1 MSISLSRA
9 LVRGVALSAF
19 VAASP
24 IQAAANEGG
33 TAPEH
38 PTFTR
43 DVLPILQESCQTC
56 HRPDMFTP
64 MSLLTYEEVRP
75 WARSIRQR
83 VEARVMPPWFADR
96 TVGRYRD
103 DPSLSEAQIA
113 TIGRWVDQGAPRGNP
128 ADAPPPV
135 EWPAV
140 DTWYHGEEPDLVV
153 TSPPVV
159 VPPNSTETYPEPEMS
174 TGLTEDRYIKWIQV
188 MPGESRV
195 VHHVLVYAVRGG
207 EDGAADD
214 GAPSGVRELLANRAR
229 GDFVGDHF
237 EDGYARLLRKDDRIR
252 LQLHYLP
259 DDERSFTDRTSVG
272 IKFYPAGYEPEYV
285 VRTRAVSNAADL
297 IIPPGAPNVRS
308 DAYFTLP
315 EATRII
321 SFQPH
326 MHYRGRAMTL
336 EAIRPGS
343 ATPELL
349 SDVDRFAWDW
359 QPTYVYE
366 TPLTLPAGTVMH
378 VTAYHDNSAAN
389 RVNPDPDAAV
399 GWGQRTIDEM
409 NIGWLDY
416 FHISEE
422 EYAELQAEE

>member
-1 MSISLSRA
+1 MSLSKAWVRA
-9 LVRGVALSAF
+9 IVLLACVAVSP
-19 VAASP
+19 AA
-24 IQAAANEGG
+24 AAANDGG
-33 TAPEH
+33 TVPEH

-43 DVLPILQESCQTC
+43 DVLPIVQRSCQMC

-75 WARSIRQR
+75 WARSIKQR
-83 VEARVMPPWFADR
+83 VESRVMPPWFADR

-103 DPSLSEAQIA
+103 DPSLSDAQIA
-113 TIGRWVDQGAPRGNP
+113 TIARWVDQGAPRGNP

-159 VPPNSTETYPEPEMS
+159 VLPNSIETYPEPEMS
-174 TGLTEDRYIKWIQV
+174 TGLTGDRYIKWIQV

-195 VHHVLVYAVRGG
+195 VHHVLVYAVRDAGEASDGG
-207 EDGAADD
+207 
-214 GAPSGVRELLANRAR
+214 PQGVRELLANRAR
-229 GDFVGDHF
+229 GDFVGDRF

-272 IKFYPAGYEPEYV
+272 IKFYPPGYEPDYV
-285 VRTRAVSNAADL
+285 ITTKAVSNRHDL
-297 IIPPGAPNVRS
+297 IIPPGAPNARS
-308 DAYFTLP
+308 DAYFTLAEP
-315 EATRII
+315 TRII

-326 MHYRGRAMTL
+326 MHYRGKAMTL
-336 EAIRPGS
+336 EAIRPDGGR
-343 ATPELL
+343 PELL
-349 SDVDRFAWDW
+349 TDVDRFAWDW

-389 RVNPDPDAAV
+389 RVNPDPTAAV
-399 GWGQRTIDEM
+399 GWGQRTVDEM

-422 EYAELQAEE
+422 EYAALQAEE

>member
-1 MSISLSRA
+1 MPLSRVPVGAIVLLA
-9 LVRGVALSAF
+9 LVGVHP
-19 VAASP
+19 AS
-24 IQAAANEGG
+24 AAANDGG
-33 TAPEH
+33 TVPEH

-43 DVLPILQESCQTC
+43 DVLPILQRSCQVC

-75 WARSIRQR
+75 WARSIKQR

-103 DPSLSEAQIA
+103 DPSLSDAEIA
-113 TIGRWVDQGAPRGNP
+113 TIGLWVDQGARRGNP

-135 EWPAV
+135 AWPAV
-140 DTWYHGEEPDLVV
+140 DTWYHGEEPDLIV

-159 VPPNSTETYPEPEMS
+159 VPPNSIETYPEPEME
-174 TGLTEDRYIKWIQV
+174 TDLAEDRYIKWIQV

-195 VHHVLVYAVRGG
+195 VHHVLVYAVR
-207 EDGAADD
+207 DADD
-214 GAPSGVRELLANRAR
+214 EAVDGGPRGVRELLANRAR

-237 EDGYARLLRKDDRIR
+237 EDGYARRLGKDDRIR

-259 DDERSFTDRTSVG
+259 DDERSFTDRTRVG
-272 IKFYPAGYEPEYV
+272 IKFYPRGYEPDYV
-285 VRTRAVSNAADL
+285 VTTRAVSNRHDL
-297 IIPPGAPNVRS
+297 IIPPGAANARS

-315 EATRII
+315 EPTRII

-326 MHYRGRAMTL
+326 MHYRGKAMTL
-336 EAIRPGS
+336 EAIRPDGS
-343 ATPELL
+343 RPELL
-349 SDVDRFAWDW
+349 TDVDRFAWDW

-389 RVNPDPDAAV
+389 RVNPDPTAAV

-422 EYAELQAEE
+422 EYAALQAEE

>member
-1 MSISLSRA
+1 MSISFSRA
-9 LVRGVALSAF
+9 LVRAVVLSAF
-19 VAASP
+19 AAASP
-24 IQAAANEGG
+24 IHAAGSEGG
-33 TAPEH
+33 AVPEH

-43 DVLPILQESCQTC
+43 DVLPILQRSCQVC

-64 MSLLTYEEVRP
+64 MSLLTYEDVRP
-75 WARSIRQR
+75 WARAIRQR
-83 VEARVMPPWFADR
+83 VEERVMPPWFADR

-113 TIGRWVDQGAPRGNP
+113 TIARWVDQGAPRGNP

-140 DTWYHGEEPDLVV
+140 DTWYHGEEPDLLV

-195 VHHVLVYAVRGG
+195 VHHVLVYAVRDEGASDTSGG
-207 EDGAADD
+207 
-214 GAPSGVRELLANRAR
+214 PRGVRELLANRAR
-229 GDFVGDHF
+229 GDFVGDYF
-237 EDGYARLLRKDDRIR
+237 EDGYARRLGKDDRIR

-259 DDERSFTDRTSVG
+259 DDERSFTDQTSVG
-272 IKFYPAGYEPEYV
+272 IKFYPPGYEPEYV
-285 VRTRAVSNAADL
+285 VRTRAVSNRADL
-297 IIPPGAPNVRS
+297 VIPPGAPNVRS

-315 EATRII
+315 APTRII

-326 MHYRGRAMTL
+326 MHYRGKAMTL
-336 EAIRPGS
+336 EAIRPG
-343 ATPELL
+343 AGRPELL

-422 EYAELQAEE
+422 EYAGLQAEE

>member
-1 MSISLSRA
+1 MSLSKVSLGAIVLLA
-9 LVRGVALSAF
+9 LVGVNP
-19 VAASP
+19 VAAT
-24 IQAAANEGG
+24 ATDGG
-33 TAPEH
+33 TVPEH

-43 DVLPILQESCQTC
+43 DVLPILQRSCQVC

-75 WARSIRQR
+75 WARSIKQR

-103 DPSLSEAQIA
+103 DPSLSDIEIA
-113 TIGRWVDQGAPRGNP
+113 TVARWVDRGAPRGNP

-140 DTWYHGEEPDLVV
+140 DTWYRGEEPDLVV

-159 VPPNSTETYPEPEMS
+159 VPPNSIETYPEPEME

-195 VHHVLVYAVRGG
+195 VHHVLVYAVRDEEDAAAGG
-207 EDGAADD
+207 G
-214 GAPSGVRELLANRAR
+214 PRGVRELLANRAR
-229 GDFVGDHF
+229 GDFVGDWF
-237 EDGYARLLRKDDRIR
+237 EDGYARLLRKEDRIR

-272 IKFYPAGYEPEYV
+272 IKFYPPGYEPDYV
-285 VRTRAVSNAADL
+285 VTTRAVSNRDDL
-297 IIPPGAPNVRS
+297 IIPPGEANARS

-315 EATRII
+315 EPTRII

-326 MHYRGRAMTL
+326 MHYRGKAMTL
-336 EAIRPGS
+336 EAIRPDAGR
-343 ATPELL
+343 PELL
-349 SDVDRFAWDW
+349 TDVDRFAWDW

-389 RVNPDPDAAV
+389 RVNPDPTAAV

-422 EYAELQAEE
+422 EYAALQAEE

>member
-1 MSISLSRA
+1 MSISLTRTHVRA
-9 LVRGVALSAF
+9 AVLSAF

-33 TAPEH
+33 AVPEH

-43 DVLPILQESCQTC
+43 DVLPILQRSCQVC

-64 MSLLTYEEVRP
+64 MSLLTYEDVRP
-75 WARSIRQR
+75 WARAVRQR
-83 VEARVMPPWFADR
+83 VEERVMPPWFADR

-103 DPSLSEAQIA
+103 DPSLGEAQIA
-113 TIGRWVDQGAPRGNP
+113 TIARWVEQGAPRGNP

-159 VPPNSTETYPEPEMS
+159 VPPNSIETYPEPEMS
-174 TGLTEDRYIKWIQV
+174 TGLAEDRYIKWIQV

-195 VHHVLVYAVRGG
+195 VHHVLVYAVRDEGG
-207 EDGAADD
+207 DADG
-214 GAPSGVRELLANRAR
+214 GGGPRGVRELLANRAR

-259 DDERSFTDRTSVG
+259 DDERSFTDQTSVG

-285 VRTRAVSNAADL
+285 VRTRAVSNRADL
-297 IIPPGAPNVRS
+297 VIPPGAPNVRS

-326 MHYRGRAMTL
+326 MHYRGKAMTL
-336 EAIRPGS
+336 EAIRPG
-343 ATPELL
+343 AGRPELL

>member
-1 MSISLSRA
+1 MLSKAWVPA
-9 LVRGVALSAF
+9 LVLLALVGLSP
-19 VAASP
+19 AA
-24 IQAAANEGG
+24 AAANDGG
-33 TAPEH
+33 TVPEH

-43 DVLPILQESCQTC
+43 DVLPILQRSCQVC

-75 WARSIRQR
+75 WARSIKQR

-103 DPSLSEAQIA
+103 DPSLSDAQIA

-128 ADAPPPV
+128 AAAPPAV
-135 EWPAV
+135 AWPAI

-159 VPPNSTETYPEPEMS
+159 VPPNSTETYPEPEMQ

-195 VHHVLVYAVRGG
+195 VHHVLVYAVRDEGD
-207 EDGAADD
+207 EAAD
-214 GAPSGVRELLANRAR
+214 GGPRGVRQLLANRAR
-229 GDFVGDHF
+229 GDFVGDWF
-237 EDGYARLLRKDDRIR
+237 ENGYARLLRKDDRIR

-259 DDERSFTDRTSVG
+259 DDERSFTDQTSVG
-272 IKFYPAGYEPEYV
+272 IKFYPAGYEPDYV
-285 VRTRAVSNAADL
+285 VTTKAVSNRDDL
-297 IIPPGAPNVRS
+297 IIPPGEANVRS

-315 EATRII
+315 EPTRII

-326 MHYRGRAMTL
+326 MHYRGKAMTL
-336 EAIRPGS
+336 EAIRPDGGR
-343 ATPELL
+343 PELL
-349 SDVDRFAWDW
+349 TDVDRFAWDW

-366 TPLTLPAGTVMH
+366 APLTLPAGTVMH

-389 RVNPDPDAAV
+389 RVNPDPTAAV

-422 EYAELQAEE
+422 EYAALQAEE

>member
-1 MSISLSRA
+1 MLSKAWVPA
-9 LVRGVALSAF
+9 LVLLALAGLSP
-19 VAASP
+19 AA
-24 IQAAANEGG
+24 AAANDGG
-33 TAPEH
+33 TVPEH

-43 DVLPILQESCQTC
+43 DVLPILQRSCQVC

-75 WARSIRQR
+75 WARSIKQR

-103 DPSLSEAQIA
+103 DPSLSDAQIA

-128 ADAPPPV
+128 AAAPPAV
-135 EWPAV
+135 AWPAI

-159 VPPNSTETYPEPEMS
+159 VPPNSTETYPEPEMQ

-195 VHHVLVYAVRGG
+195 VHHVLVYAVRDEGD
-207 EDGAADD
+207 EAAD
-214 GAPSGVRELLANRAR
+214 GGPRGVRQLLANRAR
-229 GDFVGDHF
+229 GDFVGDWF
-237 EDGYARLLRKDDRIR
+237 ENGYARLLRKDDRIR

-259 DDERSFTDRTSVG
+259 DDERSFTDQTSVG
-272 IKFYPAGYEPEYV
+272 IKFYPPGYQPDYV
-285 VRTRAVSNAADL
+285 VTTKAVSNRDDL
-297 IIPPGAPNVRS
+297 IIPPGEANVRS

-315 EATRII
+315 EPTRII

-326 MHYRGRAMTL
+326 MHYRGKAMTL
-336 EAIRPGS
+336 EAIRPDGGR
-343 ATPELL
+343 PELL
-349 SDVDRFAWDW
+349 TDVDRFAWDW

-389 RVNPDPDAAV
+389 RVNPDPTAAV

-422 EYAELQAEE
+422 EYAALQAEE

>member
-1 MSISLSRA
+1 MPLSRVPVGAIVLLA
-9 LVRGVALSAF
+9 LVGVHP
-19 VAASP
+19 AS
-24 IQAAANEGG
+24 AAANDGG
-33 TAPEH
+33 TVPEH

-43 DVLPILQESCQTC
+43 DVLPILQRSCQVC

-64 MSLLTYEEVRP
+64 MSLLTYEEIRP
-75 WARSIRQR
+75 WARSIKQR

-103 DPSLSEAQIA
+103 DPSLSDAEIA
-113 TIGRWVDQGAPRGNP
+113 TIGRWVDQGARRGNP

-135 EWPAV
+135 AWPAV
-140 DTWYHGEEPDLVV
+140 DTWYHGEEPDLIV

-159 VPPNSTETYPEPEMS
+159 VPPNSIETYPEPEME
-174 TGLTEDRYIKWIQV
+174 TGLAEDRYIKWIQV

-195 VHHVLVYAVRGG
+195 VHHVLVYAVR
-207 EDGAADD
+207 DADD
-214 GAPSGVRELLANRAR
+214 EAVDGGPRGVRELLANRAR
-229 GDFVGDHF
+229 GDFVGDRF
-237 EDGYARLLRKDDRIR
+237 EDGYARLLRRDDRIR

-259 DDERSFTDRTSVG
+259 DDERSFTDRTRVG
-272 IKFYPAGYEPEYV
+272 IKFYPRGYEPDYV
-285 VRTRAVSNAADL
+285 VTTRAVSNRHDL
-297 IIPPGAPNVRS
+297 IIPPGAANARS

-315 EATRII
+315 EPTRII

-326 MHYRGRAMTL
+326 MHYRGKAMTL
-336 EAIRPGS
+336 EAIRPDGS
-343 ATPELL
+343 RPELL
-349 SDVDRFAWDW
+349 TDVDRFAWDW

-378 VTAYHDNSAAN
+378 VTAYHDNSTAN
-389 RVNPDPDAAV
+389 RVNPDPTAAV

-422 EYAELQAEE
+422 EYAALQAEE

>member
-1 MSISLSRA
+1 MSLSK
-9 LVRGVALSAF
+9 VRVPAMVLLAF
-19 VAASP
+19 MAVSP
-24 IQAAANEGG
+24 ATAAANDGG
-33 TAPEH
+33 TIPEH

-43 DVLPILQESCQTC
+43 DVLPILQRSCQVC

-75 WARSIRQR
+75 WARSIKQR

-96 TVGRYRD
+96 TVGRFRD
-103 DPSLSEAQIA
+103 DPSLSDADISTVA
-113 TIGRWVDQGAPRGNP
+113 RWVDQGAPRGNP

-135 EWPAV
+135 AWPAV

-159 VPPNSTETYPEPEMS
+159 VPPNSIETYPEPEMP

-195 VHHVLVYAVRGG
+195 VHHVLVYAVRDEEDESAGG
-207 EDGAADD
+207 G
-214 GAPSGVRELLANRAR
+214 PRGVRELLANRAR
-229 GDFVGDHF
+229 GDFVGDYF
-237 EDGYARLLRKDDRIR
+237 EDGYARLLRKEDRIR

-272 IKFYPAGYEPEYV
+272 IKFYPPGYEPDYV
-285 VRTRAVSNAADL
+285 VTTRAVSNRDDL
-297 IIPPGAPNVRS
+297 IIPPGEANARS

-315 EATRII
+315 EPTRII

-326 MHYRGRAMTL
+326 MHYRGKAMTL
-336 EAIRPGS
+336 EAIRPDGRR
-343 ATPELL
+343 PELL
-349 SDVDRFAWDW
+349 TDIDRFAWDW

-389 RVNPDPDAAV
+389 RVNPDPTAAV

-422 EYAELQAEE
+422 EYAALQDEE

>member
-1 MSISLSRA
+1 MSLSKVSLGA
-9 LVRGVALSAF
+9 ILLLVSVGLNP
-19 VAASP
+19 AA
-24 IQAAANEGG
+24 AAANDGG
-33 TAPEH
+33 TVPEH

-43 DVLPILQESCQTC
+43 DVLPILQRSCQVC

-64 MSLLTYEEVRP
+64 MSLLTYAEVRP
-75 WARSIRQR
+75 WARSIKQR

-103 DPSLSEAQIA
+103 DPSLSDIEIA
-113 TIGRWVDQGAPRGNP
+113 TVARWVDQGAPRGNP
-128 ADAPPPV
+128 AEAPPPV

-140 DTWYHGEEPDLVV
+140 DTWYRGEEPDLVV

-159 VPPNSTETYPEPEMS
+159 VPPNSIETYPEPEME

-195 VHHVLVYAVRGG
+195 VHHVLVYAVRDEGNESAG
-207 EDGAADD
+207 DG
-214 GAPSGVRELLANRAR
+214 PRGVRELLANRAR
-229 GDFVGDHF
+229 GDFVGDYF
-237 EDGYARLLRKDDRIR
+237 EDGYARLLRKEDRIR

-272 IKFYPAGYEPEYV
+272 IKFYPPGYEPDYV
-285 VRTRAVSNAADL
+285 VTTKAVSNRDDL
-297 IIPPGAPNVRS
+297 IIPPGEANARS

-315 EATRII
+315 EPTRII

-326 MHYRGRAMTL
+326 MHYRGKAMTL
-336 EAIRPGS
+336 EAIRPDVGR
-343 ATPELL
+343 PELL
-349 SDVDRFAWDW
+349 TDVDRFAWDW

-389 RVNPDPDAAV
+389 RVNPDPTAAV

-422 EYAELQAEE
+422 EYAALQAEE